1 MVYCSKCG
9 RENPS
14 ESKYCNACGATLYDG
29 TQRAAKSVDGIA
41 SIAEE
46 SASSAE
52 ESASFTEELTASME
66 DLTARAQ
73 TLSEMALNLQ
83 KVASQFKRPAHSKS
97 AGSRAAGNVVA
108 VIAVLV
114 VLAFVF
120 SMITGSGWFGGN
132 AEAQINLRSIHVLNS
147 VTVEVY
153 ADNIKIAEETLG
165 PLKTKTITY
174 KKYLLLDDSQTITI
188 KAVARGGGLGT
199 MEDSQTVTLR
209 KGEVVN
215 VHLLV

>member
-1 MVYCSKCG
+1 MPDEDNSRDPIVTIRVVESNPPPPLCGTIYVSNPFHTLDKMVYCSKCG

-14 ESKYCNACGATLYDG
+14 ESKYCNGCGATLYDG
-29 TQRAAKSVDGIA
+29 SQPV
-41 SIAEE
+41 
-46 SASSAE
+46 
-52 ESASFTEELTASME
+52 
-66 DLTARAQ
+66 Q
-73 TLSEMALNLQ
+73 EMAQ
-83 KVASQFKRPAHSKS
+83 PSTYTAPVSPKTKS
-97 AGSRAAGNVVA
+97 AGSKAAGIVIA

-120 SMITGSGWFGGN
+120 SMVTGTGWFGGN
-132 AEAQINLRSIHVLNS
+132 AEAQINIRSTHVLNT

-174 KKYLLLDDSQTITI
+174 KKYLLDDSQTITI
-188 KAVARGGGLGT
+188 KAVARGGGFGT
-199 MEDSQTVTLR
+199 MQDSKTVTLE